1 VKRYGFWILALG
13 WLPAGLLLQGVV
25 RFFPGESGAWT
36 PEFVLMAGVMML
48 QGLIPVAPCGL
59 PLALACRRLWRLD
72 YRRTAWSLGIGLGAV
87 TTLAAL
93 FAGLLGPLAI
103 LVAVLVLSLPAW
115 GVALLLG
122 RRKRERSETN
132 GV

>member
-48 QGLIPVAPCGL
+48 QGHHDEAATIIEKAAGVPKEAFLM
-59 PLALACRRLWRLD
+59 ALATARYPLD
-72 YRRTAWSLGIGLGAV
+72 VVPAAEIEGNIK
-87 TTLAAL
+87 AL
-93 FAGLLGPLAI
+93 FQAGIESGYMKQMPDDGI
-103 LVAVLVLSLPAW
+103 IYRGKV
-115 GVALLLG
+115 
-122 RRKRERSETN
+122 R
-132 GV
+132 